1 MSLKTLFPI
10 VCLGLAI
17 PAAVHAQGQQQQP
30 NNNEGQPTNSENP
43 QGITDT
49 QVKNRFWQA
58 SLGEGRYMVALE
70 RISAISRHQ
79 YLLDGSVKV
88 DEVTIDALGQSLVR
102 IYYLSPITDDMRG
115 TSTGNAAARIVDRGR
130 NLLDQKA
137 SRTGVNVDTMVV
149 KKYPETTHAKTIE
162 FRVQSSEALDALYK
176 SVHTAWENGRG
187 RQFTIR

>member
-10 VCLGLAI
+10 VCLSFAI
-17 PAAVHAQGQQQQP
+17 PATVHAQGQPRQPDNNAEQQ
-30 NNNEGQPTNSENP
+30 TDSENP

-58 SLGEGRYMVALE
+58 SLGGGSYMVALE

-102 IYYLSPITDDMRG
+102 IYFLSPVTDEMRG
-115 TSTGNAAARIVDRGR
+115 SSAGNAASRIVDRGR
-130 NLLDQKA
+130 DLLDRNA
-137 SRTGVNVDTMVV
+137 GRTGVDVNTMVV
-149 KKYPETTHAKTIE
+149 KKYPETTHARTIE
-162 FRVQSSEALDALYK
+162 FRVQSSQALDALYK
-176 SVHTAWENGRG
+176 SVRTAWENGRG